1 MNCQRCGT
9 TNDDSALFCRECG
22 AGLSSKNVMDAFPE
36 LKFMPSTI
44 AKPKQKRTTT
54 FMYYLF
60 LLISLGLGVTTIVFY
75 ANELSNG
82 LYRYDGA
89 FEVFC
94 MIVVA
99 LFVSSMITIGYYSK
113 RNVKLPKEVE
123 YVSLKPKMR
132 RFPFIVINN
141 KIGVFDMKKRKITIP
156 CEYDSLTWFMVGK
169 ILIAK
174 HSEKG
179 QIRIDIC
186 NNELK

>member
-9 TNDDSALFCRECG
+9 INDDSALFCRECG
-22 AGLSSKNVMDAFPE
+22 AGFSSKNVMDAFPE
-36 LKFMPSTI
+36 LKFMP
-44 AKPKQKRTTT
+44 
-54 FMYYLF
+54 
-60 LLISLGLGVTTIVFY
+60 TTISRPKSLWSSVFWY
-75 ANELSNG
+75 NLFCLVWLFFGVFAVA
-82 LYRYDGA
+82 RYFVEGWWDDPSSIALVCFG
-89 FEVFC
+89 VFV
-94 MIVVA
+94 IPVA
-99 LFVSSMITIGYYSK
+99 IFRFKLH
-113 RNVKLPKEVE
+113 VKLPKEIE

-132 RFPFIVINN
+132 RFPFVVINN

-174 HSEKG
+174 HPEKG